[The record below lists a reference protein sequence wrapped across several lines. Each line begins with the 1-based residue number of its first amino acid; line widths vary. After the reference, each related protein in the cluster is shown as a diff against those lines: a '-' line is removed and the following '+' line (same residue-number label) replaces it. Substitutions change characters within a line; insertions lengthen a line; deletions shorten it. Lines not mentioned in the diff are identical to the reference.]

1 MAESAY
7 AEHLKC
13 SDFGRKGSSP
23 FLDTIR
29 GVVIF
34 IAMPTDEEIMQTYEE
49 TGSIVETA
57 RMLQVNV
64 LILLRRIKQIQ
75 QENQPA

>member
-7 AEHLKC
+7 AADLK
-13 SDFGRKGSSP
+13 SADFGRKGSSP

-49 TGSIVETA
+49 TGSIIETA
-57 RMLQVNV
+57 RVLHINM